1 MKKLIFIFMTIAAL
15 SFGSCGNRVTSTKA
29 ADTDTVMVDSIDS
42 VDSDSS
48 GCDITIEESDSLNHM
63 LDSLNN

>member
-1 MKKLIFIFMTIAAL
+1 MKKLIFIFVTIAAL

-29 ADTDTVMVDSIDS
+29 TDTVMVDSIDS

-48 GCDITIEESDSLNHM
+48 KCDITIEKSDSLNHM

>member
-1 MKKLIFIFMTIAAL
+1 MTIVAL

-29 ADTDTVMVDSIDS
+29 ADTVMVDSIDS

-48 GCDITIEESDSLNHM
+48 GCDITIKESDSLNHM